1 MASARQYVAFT
12 VLIAVV
18 IFLTTLE
25 FRVLDRSNVGIR
37 KQTLVIPPKST
48 WTKPPPKEQA
58 RPDRLYHQGDVL
70 TVMVVARDREGRP
83 KTYGGDFLRARLVS
97 SDRSPQASSA
107 GNVTDHCNGVYTM
120 QFPLYWAGGVLVST
134 VKEFV
139 REELNRPPGIFES
152 YAAHQELIRPSTIEL
167 QQT

>member
-18 IFLTTLE
+18 IFLTQVTCPKTTTIV
-25 FRVLDRSNVGIR
+25 VLNR
-37 KQTLVIPPKST
+37 
-48 WTKPPPKEQA
+48 
-58 RPDRLYHQGDVL
+58 DRLYHQGDVL

-97 SDRSPQASSA
+97 SDRSPQAIST